1 MGQLTQIYRHPIK
14 AIGYEPLDKVTLNA
28 GQTMPGDRLWAVMHE
43 AAKYDPSEGWGK
55 CMNFVRGASSARLM
69 AVKAKLKSARLEL
82 WHPDIEPLFVSPDAP
97 EDAERLV
104 AWVAKLCD
112 PKRAKPTKLVKATQQ
127 GMTDRG
133 EPWVS
138 ILSDNSLASLSDK
151 TGQPLA
157 RERFR
162 GNLWIEG
169 FAPFQEFD
177 WIGKH
182 IQIGAATLRIA
193 EPITRCIAT
202 TVNPE
207 TGIQDADTL
216 GNLEKYWSHQD
227 FGVVA
232 EVIESGPIR
241 IGDMVIL

>member
-1 MGQLTQIYRHPIK
+1 MGVLTALYRHPIK
-14 AIGYEPLDKVTLNA
+14 AIGVEPLDHVSLTA

-43 AAKYDPSEGWGK
+43 ASNYDPADGWGK

-97 EDAERLV
+97 EDAARVV
-104 AWVAKLCD
+104 AWVAQLCD
-112 PKRAKPTKLVKATQQ
+112 PKRAKPVRLIKATKQ

-133 EPWVS
+133 MPWVS
-138 ILSDNSLASLSDK
+138 ILSDSSLAELSGHIGK
-151 TGQPLA
+151 PLA

-162 GNLWIEG
+162 GNIWIDG
-169 FAPFQEFD
+169 FTPWAEFD
-177 WIGKH
+177 WIGQE
-182 IQIGAATLRIA
+182 ISIGGARLRVA
-193 EPITRCIAT
+193 EPITRCVAT
-202 TVNPE
+202 TVNPD
-207 TGIQDADTL
+207 TGISDMDTL
-216 GNLEKYWSHQD
+216 GTLEREYDHQD

-241 IGDMVIL
+241 IGDKVSA